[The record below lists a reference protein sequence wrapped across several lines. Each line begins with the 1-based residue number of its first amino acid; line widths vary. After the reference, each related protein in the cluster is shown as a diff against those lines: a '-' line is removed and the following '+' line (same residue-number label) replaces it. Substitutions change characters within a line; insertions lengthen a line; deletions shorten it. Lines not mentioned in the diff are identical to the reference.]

1 MRIIFGEEIGKT
13 IPDERVRFFDGM
25 LYIIY
30 GDKCKQMTLDAE
42 FSKPISLADIANIC
56 PSVQKVIFEDPFK
69 GWIYNYG
76 NHKPEEWEL
85 VGETVGYA

>member
-1 MRIIFGEEIGKT
+1 MRILYGEEVGKT
-13 IPDERVRFFDGM
+13 IPDERVRFFDGL

-42 FSKPISLADIANIC
+42 FSKPITLDEIAKIC
-56 PSVQKVIFEDPFK
+56 PGVEKVIFEDAFH

-76 NHKPEEWEL
+76 NHNKGEWEL
-85 VGETVGYA
+85 IGETFGYA